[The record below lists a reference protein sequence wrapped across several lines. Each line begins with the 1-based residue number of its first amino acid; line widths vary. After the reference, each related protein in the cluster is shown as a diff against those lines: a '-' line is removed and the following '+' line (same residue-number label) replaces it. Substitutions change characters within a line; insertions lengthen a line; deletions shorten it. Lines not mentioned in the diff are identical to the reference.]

1 MTNSRNSDEGQR
13 RDTVEAEREL
23 FQQAGLQ
30 RLRIMGINALG
41 VLHRHRAGL
50 LAILRQGGS
59 VDVLL
64 LDPNGEAFRKQ
75 RDSEE
80 KRNGRVSNRLLKEME
95 ASLAILRDIL
105 HILLDRSE
113 ADIEEIGQR
122 FRIRLYDREARISL
136 LFAETEAGAS
146 LLRRDL
152 PALPQ
157 VTPEPAEGVLYDGD
171 GNPAYG
177 RNLRHFAEVW
187 EKAEFVPLT
196 LLESDLIVVSP
207 TRKDVSHIYNQAVEI
222 HKKRWLDEAS
232 TLYRTVLRLDKPREP
247 TAEQALLARRFLP
260 RVCTTISEPF
270 ALKDMVVVLHP
281 DPQRRLVGYHLMW
294 EDDIDYLNDNDPAD
308 HEVVWVQYSVERTVE
323 RVWAYW
329 HDQILTTSSAVADAN
344 ANGGRVLVMSQW
356 GKHGSLLE
364 GWREKIGIDE
374 VLPGHPEYETMEF
387 TRLKTN
393 RRPSEAPYA
402 DRWPQRF
409 EGGLEEFT
417 SFPVRIDME
426 KKLDEHQMIVVSRYA
441 NAVISQWYLPYNI
454 RPKDDW
460 PRDIAGA

>member
-1 MTNSRNSDEGQR
+1 MTNSRNSYEGQR

-23 FQQAGLQ
+23 FQQVGLQ

-41 VLHRHRAGL
+41 VLHRHRADL
-50 LAILRQGGS
+50 LAILRQGGT

-64 LDPNGEAFRKQ
+64 LDPNGEAFREQ

-105 HILLDRSE
+105 HILLYESE
-113 ADIEEIGQR
+113 EDIEAIGQR
-122 FRIRLYDREARISL
+122 FRIRLYDRKARISL

-157 VTPEPAEGVLYDGD
+157 VTMEPAEGVLYDGD
-171 GNPAYG
+171 GNAAFG
-177 RNLRHFAEVW
+177 RNLRRFAEVW
-187 EKAEFVPLT
+187 EKAEFVSLT
-196 LLESDLIVVSP
+196 LLESDLVVVSP
-207 TRKDVSHIYNQAVEI
+207 TKNDVFHIYNQAVEF
-222 HKKRWLDEAS
+222 HSKRWLDEAS
-232 TLYRTVLRLDKPREP
+232 NLYRTVLRLDKPREP

-260 RVCTTISEPF
+260 RVCTTKSEPF
-270 ALKDMVVVLHP
+270 ALKDVVVVLHP
-281 DPQRRLVGYHLMW
+281 DPQRRLIGYHLVW
-294 EDDIDYLNDNDPAD
+294 EDDIDFLTDNDPAD
-308 HEVVWVQYSVERTVE
+308 HEVVWVKYSVKRTVE

-344 ANGGRVLVMSQW
+344 ANGGRVMVMSQW

-364 GWREKIGIDE
+364 GWRERIGIDE

-393 RRPSEAPYA
+393 RKSAKAPYA
-402 DRWPQRF
+402 ERWPQRF

-426 KKLDEHQMIVVSRYA
+426 KNLDEHQMIVVSRYA

-460 PRDIAGA
+460 PREIAGA